1 MSTTVIVG
9 EDDVSSFSGTIGTRR
24 MGAYSVTP
32 NCRLRIHRARFCQDV
47 SRSRHVRG
55 NPGRAGSSRTPS
67 YDMGQHFDRS
77 AGRFGGAG
85 GRFRD
90 SCQHTDGNVVVRS
103 NFHCASAERI
113 QLSEACLSNRCWPAI
128 RTGRLR
134 SRPAVSSV
142 LGSTYLRWSRAVFP
156 GFFSSEAG
164 TLNECVKWS
173 PIVLLQRKGQDEKDP
188 YGHLDGPVTGSTK
201 PHCTCPN
208 TVEPDC
214 AGHH

>member
-1 MSTTVIVG
+1 MSTTVIV
-9 EDDVSSFSGTIGTRR
+9 EKMMLARS
-24 MGAYSVTP
+24 
-32 NCRLRIHRARFCQDV
+32 RARSALAGWVPIPLRLIVGCGFIEHGFAKM
-47 SRSRHVRG
+47 SRGSRHVRG
-55 NPGRAGSSRTPS
+55 NPGRAGSSRTPF

-113 QLSEACLSNRCWPAI
+113 QLSEARLSNRCWPAI

-134 SRPAVSSV
+134 SRPAVSGV
-142 LGSTYLRWSRAVFP
+142 LGSTYWRWSRAVFP

-173 PIVLLQRKGQDEKDP
+173 SIVLLQRKGQDEKDP